1 VCGNIS
7 NGGRIQHLGFL
18 MFASN
23 LSMYFFLHFCGNK
36 QMDVRVGTI
45 AWWACKH
52 EKDMNKSLPGYAKDA
67 SSFQRRTSLAP

>member
-1 VCGNIS
+1 
-7 NGGRIQHLGFL
+7 
-18 MFASN
+18 
-23 LSMYFFLHFCGNK
+23 MYFFLHFCGNK